1 MSQSE
6 MYRAPRG
13 LRFLAPMLST
23 FRLLL
28 RDRFAFWGLTIF
40 ALFILVAMIAP
51 WIAPYDPFAPMMTES
66 GRLIRLAPPSAE
78 HWLGTTAFGN
88 DVFSQLVMGSRVA
101 LRVGLVAAI
110 AVGFISTLV
119 GVISGYFGGIIDDIL
134 MRMTD
139 VALSIPTLP
148 FAIVAVG
155 LLGPSID
162 NIILV
167 ITLLFWRNGARI
179 IRSVVLTER
188 ERVFVKWARA
198 AGASHLHIILKHIL
212 PNILRV
218 VFLWVTMSVAFAVLT
233 EASLSFLGLGDPS
246 ITSWGQMLNTAF
258 ASGALRTA
266 WWWVAP
272 PSLMLITLISSLY
285 LIGRAYEEQTNPRLR
300 ERT

>member
-1 MSQSE
+1 

-198 AGASHLHIILKHIL
+198 AGASHLHIILRHIL

>member
-198 AGASHLHIILKHIL
+198 AGASHLHIILRHIL